1 MNWDA
6 VGVLAE
12 ITGVLLVV
20 ASLLYVARQLKQTID
35 MMRVTA
41 SNERVEREYDILNSL
56 IENRVKPR
64 EVAEYWVKG
73 ESNFEAL
80 DDVDRQ
86 RLIFF
91 ERKALVLWLHIY
103 SLHQQGLYPDSDW
116 HWNEWIIRNIGSR
129 QAIRAAWEVFEES
142 FEQPFRD
149 YINEQFAI
157 ADKERKQP

>member
-1 MNWDA
+1 MNWEA
-6 VGVLAE
+6 TGAIAE
-12 ITGVLLVV
+12 IAGVFLVV
-20 ASLLYVARQLKQTID
+20 ASLLYVARQLKQTTD

-56 IENRVKPR
+56 IENR

-73 ESNFEAL
+73 GSNFEAL
-80 DDVDRQ
+80 DEVDRQ

-91 ERKALVLWLHIY
+91 ERKALVLWHHIY

-129 QAIRAAWEVFEES
+129 QAIRAAWNVFEES

-149 YINEQFAI
+149 YINKQFAI
-157 ADKERKQP
+157 ADSERKQP